1 MVSDANYELFM
12 ICEKCCQPLPALLLA
27 GIKIPVS
34 MLISSV
40 CLSVCYWS
48 ILKIDQ
54 YVDQLS
60 LSVCLSVR
68 LSSPLSQKVLCLS
81 CSYLQGTWVMGA
93 STGHPYL
100 FRPSSKVKVT
110 RVKYVLCLKSWFV
123 QQNWKSNQY
132 IVFIFSGHIAK
143 RVLYCPSP
151 FG

>member
-1 MVSDANYELFM
+1 
-12 ICEKCCQPLPALLLA
+12 
-27 GIKIPVS
+27 
-34 MLISSV
+34 MLISWVCLLIYLSFYLFIYFLLVDFKNRPVCWSVEFVNLLLVDFKNRSVCWSVEFV
-40 CLSVCYWS
+40 CLSVC
-48 ILKIDQ
+48 
-54 YVDQLS
+54 
-60 LSVCLSVR
+60 
-68 LSSPLSQKVLCLS
+68 LSSPLSQKLLGFL